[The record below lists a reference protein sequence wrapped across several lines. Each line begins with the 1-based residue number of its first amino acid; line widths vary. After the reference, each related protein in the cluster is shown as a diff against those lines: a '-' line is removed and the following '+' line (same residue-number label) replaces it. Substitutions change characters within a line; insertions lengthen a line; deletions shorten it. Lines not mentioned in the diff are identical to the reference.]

1 MVLLGVYCSVTGAA
15 VAIAARWSVRHRP
28 LFETMGGGLFL
39 AGLGLAGASF
49 ALVA

>member
-1 MVLLGVYCSVTGAA
+1 MMSLGVFCIVSGAGT
-15 VAIAARWSVRHRP
+15 VAASLWTRHQRP

-39 AGLGLAGASF
+39 AGLGLTGSAF